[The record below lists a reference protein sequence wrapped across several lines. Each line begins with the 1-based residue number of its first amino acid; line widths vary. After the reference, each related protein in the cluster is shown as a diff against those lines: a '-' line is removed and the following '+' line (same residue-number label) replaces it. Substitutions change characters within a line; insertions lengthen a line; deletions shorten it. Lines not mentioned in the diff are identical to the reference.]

1 MDKEITYEQMVLG
14 CRGRNRVAQTAF
26 YDRFAPE
33 LFTTAVRML
42 ADEAEAEEVV
52 QEVLLHVLTNT
63 ASLLNT
69 PEDMARRLKRMTVN
83 AAIDHL
89 RKGRRMQW
97 EAWDEHID
105 PTDDADTEELLRQ
118 EEQSN
123 QLLRAIEALPTQNR
137 AVLQMAVLEG
147 MSIEEIASALHI
159 KVEGV
164 RVHFFRAKMRL
175 IRWFKNEKKI

>member
-105 PTDDADTEELLRQ
+105 PTDDADTEELLR
-118 EEQSN
+118 
-123 QLLRAIEALPTQNR
+123 
-137 AVLQMAVLEG
+137 
-147 MSIEEIASALHI
+147 
-159 KVEGV
+159 
-164 RVHFFRAKMRL
+164 
-175 IRWFKNEKKI
+175 